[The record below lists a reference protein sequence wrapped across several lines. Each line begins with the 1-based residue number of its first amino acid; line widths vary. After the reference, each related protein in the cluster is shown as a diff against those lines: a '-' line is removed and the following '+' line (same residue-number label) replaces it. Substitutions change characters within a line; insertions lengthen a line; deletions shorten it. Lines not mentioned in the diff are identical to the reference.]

1 MAAPA
6 WSVKAGEHRS
16 GGVVRVDAYAIEAT
30 QHENES
36 AQLGFDDGERL
47 LDVRIEPHIAE
58 QQLHVAECDRE
69 RPVGVVP
76 DATHQFDDR
85 MQPFVVFHERDGREV
100 TDGKVEPGQRAG
112 QGRRAATLARSGLSA

>member
-58 QQLHVAECDRE
+58 QQLHVAERDRE
-69 RPVGVVP
+69 RPVGIVP
-76 DATHQFDDR
+76 DTAHQFDDR
-85 MQPFVVFHERDGREV
+85 VQPLVVAHDGHGCGFTTLKWSPFSEAGKGVRDL
-100 TDGKVEPGQRAG
+100 
-112 QGRRAATLARSGLSA
+112 TLARTGLSA